1 MRKHAL
7 PLTKSAASI
16 NFQSKP
22 FLHDSYA
29 AEMPR
34 SDLRRRVFAGQD
46 RSISVM
52 AIHAIGPAQTA
63 ASLGSIDMS
72 STMVDRDL
80 DPLRSEPRFG
90 ELLREMGLL

>member
-1 MRKHAL
+1 
-7 PLTKSAASI
+7 
-16 NFQSKP
+16 
-22 FLHDSYA
+22 
-29 AEMPR
+29 
-34 SDLRRRVFAGQD
+34 
-46 RSISVM
+46 VM

-90 ELLREMGLL
+90 ELLREMGAAVMHRSPALKPFRFTVLCDA

>member
-1 MRKHAL
+1 
-7 PLTKSAASI
+7 
-16 NFQSKP
+16 
-22 FLHDSYA
+22 
-29 AEMPR
+29 
-34 SDLRRRVFAGQD
+34 
-46 RSISVM
+46 M